1 MSPIN
6 IIMETYMQV
15 LQKVLKKSTIKPT
28 CEYYNGC
35 KTNQQLFMRP
45 ICEYCNGCKTNQQL
59 FTKLICGYY
68 IFEMA
73 LWKL

>member
-6 IIMETYMQV
+6 IIMEIYMQV
-15 LQKVLKKSTIKPT
+15 LQKVLKKSTTKLT

-45 ICEYCNGCKTNQQL
+45 ICEYYNGCKKTNNYL
-59 FTKLICGYY
+59 RNLYVGIVYLK
-68 IFEMA
+68 
-73 LWKL
+73 